1 MASAPSAPPDELALP
16 PRIGTA
22 QHYRWLHGIVC
33 VVLVLNL
40 VDAIF
45 TLLWVGAGL
54 AREANPLLTHLVR
67 EYPLGFAMAK
77 LGLVGLGSLLL
88 WRLRHRPLAV
98 VSIFCSFVVY
108 YLVLLHHLSFL
119 GVILR
124 AWLAD

>member
-1 MASAPSAPPDELALP
+1 MLSTPSAPAPHEVSP
-16 PRIGTA
+16 HVGTA
-22 QHYRWLHGIVC
+22 EHFRWLHGVVS

-45 TLLWVGAGL
+45 TLCWVGAGL
-54 AREANPLLTHLVR
+54 AREANPLLHDLVSER
-67 EYPLGFAMAK
+67 PLGFALAK

-98 VSIFCSFVVY
+98 VSIFCTFVVY

-119 GVILR
+119 GLILR
-124 AWLAD
+124 AWLADA

>member
-1 MASAPSAPPDELALP
+1 MPSAPSAPHEELVP
-16 PRIGTA
+16 SPRIGTA
-22 QHYRWLHGIVC
+22 EHFRWLHGIVC

-40 VDAIF
+40 VDAVF

-54 AREANPLLTHLVR
+54 AREANPLLAHLVR
-67 EYPLGFAMAK
+67 QYPVGFALAK
-77 LGLVGLGSLLL
+77 LGLVGLSSVLL

-119 GVILR
+119 GTILR
-124 AWLAD
+124 AWLAG